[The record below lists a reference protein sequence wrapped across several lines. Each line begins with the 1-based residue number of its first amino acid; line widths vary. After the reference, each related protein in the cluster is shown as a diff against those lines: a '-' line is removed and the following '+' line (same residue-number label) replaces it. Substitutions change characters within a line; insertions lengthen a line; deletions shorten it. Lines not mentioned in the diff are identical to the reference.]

1 MLLLSWFAGVSQDVL
16 RNVVQKVQQ
25 RGRGGRTPAGDPRLD
40 PNVDPKKAKRILA
53 NRCGVPC
60 SIRLGS
66 SGCKQYS

>member
-1 MLLLSWFAGVSQDVL
+1 MTCRCCDGAGVSDDVL

-53 NRCGVPC
+53 NRYAG
-60 SIRLGS
+60 GS
-66 SGCKQYS
+66 WQQPG